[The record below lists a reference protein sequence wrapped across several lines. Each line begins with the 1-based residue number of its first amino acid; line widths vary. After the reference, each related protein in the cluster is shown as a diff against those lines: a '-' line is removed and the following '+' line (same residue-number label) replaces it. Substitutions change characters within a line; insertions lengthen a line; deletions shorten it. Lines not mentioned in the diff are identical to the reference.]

1 MLAPS
6 EIEALN
12 EQFKVLDTENTGFID
27 ANELA
32 SAMKS
37 SKLNLSDREVDVI
50 MNEVDYAGNQK
61 INYSE
66 FLAATCVA
74 RDFLTEAKLMTL
86 FRTFD
91 TDGSNVITRDNLIEA
106 FENMGN
112 PLTEQEL
119 NSIIEK
125 HDVKNDGVLSYEE
138 FKEMMVGAG
147 IQ

>member
-12 EQFKVLDTENTGFID
+12 EQFKALDTENTGFID
-27 ANELA
+27 ATELTN
-32 SAMKS
+32 AMKS
-37 SKLNLSDREVDVI
+37 SKINLSDTEVDLI

-74 RDFLTEAKLMTL
+74 RDYLTEAKLMTL

-106 FENMGN
+106 FENLGN
-112 PLTEQEL
+112 PLTKVEL
-119 NSIIEK
+119 DAIIEK
-125 HDVKNDGVLSYEE
+125 HDVK
-138 FKEMMVGAG
+138 
-147 IQ
+147 